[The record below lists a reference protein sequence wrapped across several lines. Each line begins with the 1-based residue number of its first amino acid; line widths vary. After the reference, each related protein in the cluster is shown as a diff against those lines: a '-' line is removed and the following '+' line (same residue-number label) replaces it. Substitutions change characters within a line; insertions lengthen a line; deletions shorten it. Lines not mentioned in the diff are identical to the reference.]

1 MRLELDPEEGRE
13 LLSLVV
19 DRLAEEAG
27 LSDQDRAAVRR
38 WRSEQMKAGSDGMR
52 DLTEKINA
60 DLERALRSKEK
71 SAVQKADW
79 R

>member
-27 LSDQDRAAVRR
+27 LSDQDRAGVRR

-52 DLTEKINA
+52 ELTEKINA

-71 SAVQKADW
+71 SAVQKPDW

>member
-1 MRLELDPEEGRE
+1 MRLELDPEEGRV

-27 LSDQDRAAVRR
+27 LSHEDRAAVRR
-38 WRSEQMKAGSDGMR
+38 WRSEQMKAGSDGMQE
-52 DLTEKINA
+52 LAAKINA

-71 SAVQKADW
+71 SAVQKPDW